1 MERCRTAI
9 FLWLLNRRHLTSHS
23 LHHHADLVLCVS
35 ATAVD
40 KVITVES
47 HERTDGPTWNSRL
60 PQHRPVGVRA
70 LCQEHRQPSPA
81 GPLPSGHGMV
91 GLHPGTACAMPYGL
105 PGNARG
111 LIYSEFNYH
120 QTALESD
127 LLPQTPNGKKSS
139 GHFRQQAM
147 LALLAA

>member
-1 MERCRTAI
+1 MRELMA
-9 FLWLLNRRHLTSHS
+9 RRGTLGWYS
-23 LHHHADLVLCVS
+23 
-35 ATAVD
+35 
-40 KVITVES
+40 I
-47 HERTDGPTWNSRL
+47 
-60 PQHRPVGVRA
+60 A
-70 LCQEHRQPSPA
+70 LSGCGYFARNTGSPA
-81 GPLPSGHGMV
+81 QRGPLPSGHGMV
-91 GLHPGTACAMPYGL
+91 GLHPGTACTMPYGL

-111 LIYSEFNYH
+111 LIYSEFDYH